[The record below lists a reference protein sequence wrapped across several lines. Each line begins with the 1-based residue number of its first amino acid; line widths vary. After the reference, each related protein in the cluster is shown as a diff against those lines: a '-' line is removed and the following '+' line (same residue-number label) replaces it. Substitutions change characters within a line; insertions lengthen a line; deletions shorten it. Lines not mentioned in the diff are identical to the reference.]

1 MSGGISPASVE
12 AGTADVMPS
21 AGNPR
26 AAARARQGRLWRA
39 LGGMLLALALGVT
52 VVMMEIHAQ
61 LRIHAA
67 RVHQRLTLEQS
78 KVIQLQQAVASAN
91 RAIAVED
98 SALIAQEKFNE
109 ILLTP
114 DTRLIHFEK
123 GTPTLLGIIVIN
135 QRLKVAAVEIS
146 GAKMANQVAELW
158 WMPRQGEPIASDKL
172 RFDNRGKAT
181 TFVNLMPFFSHIKS
195 VVVLLQSQAY
205 DGDQATKMLLKADL
219 SSAIDSH

>member
-1 MSGGISPASVE
+1 MSNGISPASVE
-12 AGTADVMPS
+12 AGTTNVRSS

-39 LGGMLLALALGVT
+39 LGGMLLAIALGVT

-61 LRIHAA
+61 LRIHA

-114 DTRLIHFEK
+114 DNRLIHFEK

-158 WMPRQGEPIASDKL
+158 WMPRQGKPIASDQL
-172 RFDNRGKAT
+172 RFDDRGRAI
-181 TFVNLMPFFSHIKS
+181 TFVNLTPSFGHMKS
-195 VVVLLQSQAY
+195 VLVLLQSHAY
-205 DGDQATKMLLKADL
+205 DSDQTTKMLLKADL
-219 SSAIDSH
+219 SSVAGSH